1 MSTKNLDLLK
11 SNGTFA
17 PVTLE
22 KIGLNGKETKFN
34 LVVVSDRHA
43 IDTVTDQYDLIT
55 NEMLVDSVSRAAD
68 IVGLG
73 ALTARGGFLNTA
85 NGNSRM
91 TFGIEGGGFQ
101 VPGDDSETIT
111 TLNITNNYAG
121 RGRFGVEGGAERIV
135 CANGMKAFVAVGA
148 DSRMHVGVSDLDS
161 WALDVVAEFAGKQGI
176 VRTLADVA
184 AKADWS
190 PTRSGEALVKTAPK
204 RYRETLAD
212 AVKSNMHA
220 IGFNAWAAI
229 QAVTEVATHDMKDT
243 VSARKW
249 SDQAIDTVLAQ
260 ISTDR
265 AEIEALAALID

>member
-1 MSTKNLDLLK
+1 MITNLQKLHD
-11 SNGTFA
+11 NGTFA

-34 LVVVSDRHA
+34 LVVVNDRHA

-55 NEMLVDSVSRAAD
+55 NEMLVDSISRASEV
-68 IVGLG
+68 VGLG
-73 ALTARGGFLNTA
+73 NLEARGSFLNTN

-101 VPGDDSETIT
+101 VPGDESDTIT
-111 TLNITNNYAG
+111 TLNISNNYAG

-135 CANGMKAFVAVGA
+135 CANGMKAFVATGH
-148 DSRMHVGVSDLDS
+148 DSRMHVGVADLDA
-161 WALDVVAEFAGKQGI
+161 WALDVIAEFAGKQSI
-176 VRTLADVA
+176 VKMLAEVTA
-184 AKADWS
+184 NADWS
-190 PTRSGEALVKTAPK
+190 PTRSGEALLKTAPK
-204 RYRETLAD
+204 RYRERLAD
-212 AVKSNMHA
+212 AVKDNTRG

-260 ISTDR
+260 INADR
-265 AEIEALAALID
+265 DAIAALAGAAS